1 MPPASPAG
9 TTDPA
14 KDFAARVLGDTEDV
28 WTALFQAMG
37 SRYEKPK
44 LVLFRG
50 QVRSSCGA
58 ATAAVGPFYCSA
70 DRSVYLDTAFF
81 DQLSTRFKAPGD
93 FAQAYVIAHEIGH
106 HVQNQ
111 MGVME
116 QFERRSQRATER
128 ERNAL
133 SVRLELQADCFA
145 GVWGHFAA
153 RRNLLEPGD
162 VEEGLRAASA
172 VGDDQLQKRAQG
184 YVVPDSFT
192 HGTADQRMRWFK
204 TGLASGDPRV
214 CDTFAANA
222 G

>member
-1 MPPASPAG
+1 MRCRCAWSCRPTVSPA
-9 TTDPA
+9 
-14 KDFAARVLGDTEDV
+14 
-28 WTALFQAMG
+28 
-37 SRYEKPK
+37 Y
-44 LVLFRG
+44 
-50 QVRSSCGA
+50 GA
-58 ATAAVGPFYCSA
+58 TSP
-70 DRSVYLDTAFF
+70 
-81 DQLSTRFKAPGD
+81 
-93 FAQAYVIAHEIGH
+93 
-106 HVQNQ
+106 
-111 MGVME
+111 
-116 QFERRSQRATER
+116 
-128 ERNAL
+128 
-133 SVRLELQADCFA
+133 
-145 GVWGHFAA
+145 A